1 MNIPLLTWLKANGRR
16 QALPGDK
23 WYLDFAANLWPAVR
37 QSSLFRNC
45 NHDVQEQAV
54 LSLVLYFQDA
64 IAQNGGWKHFT
75 ELYRERYGNLLPF
88 YKPEESYADDEINP
102 EDVALVLWS
111 NLARPASERPDDF
124 TLCNPE
130 DERLEAL
137 CGMAYDLMDVA
148 FEEAPVNETPSR
160 PWMRGTKELRILPTP
175 PPEILPTPDMN
186 ENARRCLE
194 HSGGHPLLY
203 FSDYDELIRFF
214 AKVLGWEGQNI
225 LPDLAKEK
233 EFVLF
238 ANTKGILL
246 AHDVAVYFRDSH
258 NPQYDESR
266 ATTEGYRLFCQPGL
280 CPFDLLRFGMQ
291 AGYLSDARFPF
302 HHGKS
307 LLQEN
312 WDFLARYYLGEYY
325 EGD

>member
-75 ELYRERYGNLLPF
+75 ELYRE
-88 YKPEESYADDEINP
+88 
-102 EDVALVLWS
+102 
-111 NLARPASERPDDF
+111 
-124 TLCNPE
+124 
-130 DERLEAL
+130 LEAL

-246 AHDVAVYFRDSH
+246 AHDVAAYFRDSH

-266 ATTEGYRLFCQPGL
+266 ATTEGYRLFCCRKTGISW
-280 CPFDLLRFGMQ
+280 RAIIWASIMKETKV
-291 AGYLSDARFPF
+291 R
-302 HHGKS
+302 
-307 LLQEN
+307 
-312 WDFLARYYLGEYY
+312 
-325 EGD
+325 